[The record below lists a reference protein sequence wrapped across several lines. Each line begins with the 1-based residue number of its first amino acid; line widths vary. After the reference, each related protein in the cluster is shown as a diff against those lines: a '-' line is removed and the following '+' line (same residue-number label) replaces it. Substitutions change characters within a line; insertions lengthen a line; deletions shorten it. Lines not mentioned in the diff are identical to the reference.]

1 MTAYLRDTWRP
12 GSILFVAVCAVMLT
26 GCGSQPPADT
36 TVASDEL
43 PELNL
48 NLPGD
53 CACETAQETRTFL
66 EKGVDALSDG
76 AYLESLKY
84 FQSYQRIENTELA
97 SIEAGIAIAYLS
109 TLPDS
114 PIYDRPEAYKSY
126 LALRPQLERGTEL
139 HEPVR
144 IMQYALES
152 FLDNYN
158 QLESLKRSNGSLRA
172 ELEKREEAITR
183 LRDLTLGRD
192 EPQPEAP
199 REN

>member
-1 MTAYLRDTWRP
+1 MNVDLRERVP
-12 GSILFVAVCAVMLT
+12 LGVVLSALAALMLSA
-26 GCGSQPPADT
+26 CSSQPAAT
-36 TVASDEL
+36 SSSEAAEL

-66 EKGVDALSDG
+66 EKGVDALNDG

-84 FQSYQRIENTELA
+84 FQSYQRIENTALA
-97 SIEAGIAIAYLS
+97 NIEAGIAIAYLS

-126 LALRPQLERGTEL
+126 LALRQKIEAGADL

-158 QLESLKRSNGSLRA
+158 QLERLKRSNGSLRA

-192 EPQPEAP
+192 EPEPATP